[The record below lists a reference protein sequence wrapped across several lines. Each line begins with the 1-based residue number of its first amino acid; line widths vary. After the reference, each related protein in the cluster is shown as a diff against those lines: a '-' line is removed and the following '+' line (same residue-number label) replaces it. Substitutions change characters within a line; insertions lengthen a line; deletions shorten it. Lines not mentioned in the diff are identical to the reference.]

1 MSLSNLSRTWDLD
14 TFFPGGSA
22 SPEFAAYVDSLSAD
36 VDALSGEAGET
47 PRSPAEWAAKLA
59 RVQGVVKRLRH
70 ASAFVSC
77 LNAQNVHDRPARI
90 LGGRTS
96 RINAAFASVLTRL
109 DEQLLKVADAEWT
122 SLLSGGELTDL
133 AYVLGERRQRARD
146 MLPPEQE
153 TLVND
158 LSVDGYHAWSNLYD
172 LTTGRMTI
180 EVEEDG
186 RPVSISPGQ
195 LANRLSDA
203 DPAVRNHLMTKWED
217 AWAGE
222 AESCALA
229 LNHLAGFR
237 RALYA
242 KRGWDSVLREPL
254 EINRMKAETLQSMW
268 DAIDASKDRLA
279 AYLERKRRMLGL
291 EQLGWQD
298 VDAPVGETSAKLT
311 YDEAANFVVTHFQKV
326 SPRMA
331 QLAGKAFQDRWIESE
346 DRPGKR
352 MGGFCTSFPDKRQS
366 RIFVTFSGTLGNTAT
381 VAHELGHAY
390 HQHVMNDLA
399 PFNQQYAMNVA
410 ETASTFAEMVVADA
424 ALHSARTAEE
434 KLVLLEDKLR
444 RAATLLMNIQCRF
457 LFETR
462 FYEERAKG
470 IVSVE
475 RLNSLMEG
483 AQKDAFA
490 GLLGRYHPHFWASKL
505 HFYTTRV
512 PFYNFPYTFGFLFS
526 AGVYAKAMAGGPAF
540 EDRYSALLR
549 DTGRMRVEDLAGRHL
564 DADLTTAGFWQGA
577 IDLVLGDLDEFLRV
591 TS

>member
-14 TFFPGGSA
+14 AFFPGGSA
-22 SPEFAAYVDSLSAD
+22 SREFAAYVDSLSAD
-36 VDALSGEAGET
+36 VETLSKEGGDAPQTA
-47 PRSPAEWAAKLA
+47 AEWAARLAKL
-59 RVQGVVKRLRH
+59 QGVAKRLRH

-109 DEQLLKVADAEWT
+109 DQHLLQVPDAEWPG
-122 SLLSGGELTDL
+122 LLETGELKDL
-133 AYVLGERRQRARD
+133 AYILNERRQRARD

-180 EVEEDG
+180 EVDEDG
-186 RPVSISPGQ
+186 RPVKVSPGQ
-195 LANRLSDA
+195 LANRLSDTS
-203 DPAVRNHLMTKWED
+203 PAVRDQLMTKWEN
-217 AWAGE
+217 AWSGE
-222 AESCALA
+222 AEFCALA

-242 KRGWDSVLREPL
+242 RRGWDSVLREPL
-254 EINRMKAETLQSMW
+254 EINRMKAATLQSMW
-268 DAIDASKDRLA
+268 NAIDASKDRLV

-291 EQLGWQD
+291 DQLGWQD
-298 VDAPVGETSAKLT
+298 VDAPVGETSSKLS
-311 YDEAANFVVTHFQKV
+311 YDEAANFIVTHIQQV

-331 QLAGKAFQDRWIESE
+331 QLAGTAFQDRWIESE

-352 MGGFCTSFPDKRQS
+352 MGGFCTSFPDKAQS

-424 ALHSARTAEE
+424 ALNSATTAGE
-434 KLVLLEDKLR
+434 KLVLVEDKLR
-444 RAATLLMNIQCRF
+444 RAVTLLMNIQCRF

-475 RLNSLMEG
+475 RLNALMEA

-490 GLLGRYHPHFWASKL
+490 GVLGRYHPHFWASKL

-526 AGVYAKAMAGGPAF
+526 AGVYAKAQTAGTAF
-540 EDRYSALLR
+540 EDRYAALLR
-549 DTGRMRVEDLAGRHL
+549 DTGRMRVEDLAARHL
-564 DADLTTAGFWQGA
+564 DADLTTQGFWQGA
-577 IDLVLGDLDEFLRV
+577 IDLVLGDLDEFLRL
-591 TS
+591 TG